1 MNDAV
6 LEVVDDH
13 VYLGSIISEKGRKK
27 DLSQRIIDC
36 KGAANEIVEISKTG
50 GVNELRLHFMKML
63 IDIKLLKPVLF
74 MAVVMLKQNWDP
86 GFLGTLQF
94 SVQSVFWNY
103 N

>member
-36 KGAANEIVEISKTG
+36 KGAANEIVEICKTG
-50 GVNELRLHFMKML
+50 GVNKLRLHFMKML
-63 IDIKLLKPVLF
+63 ILLIHASKPSSNMDV
-74 MAVVMLKQNWDP
+74 KY
-86 GFLGTLQF
+86 GTTSQRK
-94 SVQSVFWNY
+94 SS
-103 N
+103 